1 MREWREDHP
10 TTRSQCTCRE
20 NRAGGR
26 EAPRAERAME
36 LEVNSEAVDAGV
48 ETVEVVAGGEEGGS
62 AALMEQQLMV
72 TNPQELIVPTSEV
85 RLAGRGKLG
94 PRGWAGW
101 PSN

>member
-1 MREWREDHP
+1 
-10 TTRSQCTCRE
+10 
-20 NRAGGR
+20 
-26 EAPRAERAME
+26 ME

-94 PRGWAGW
+94 LRGWAGW